1 MPQLRGSPLCCC
13 QEGRFLLYFNND
25 SKVVVL
31 GYTRLVMIF
40 FAYIFSMLY
49 ENMSGCLRCFGI
61 SIIPAVLTV
70 LGLCGVR
77 IFRIIAVFSN
87 HRTFRAILTAYPV
100 SLSVTALL
108 ILMTLV
114 VCRLSRRAVIKVY
127 NGSSI
132 RNTVPG
138 FIGNFCSSVTSE
150 ANASGSVTRMMP

>member
-1 MPQLRGSPLCCC
+1 M
-13 QEGRFLLYFNND
+13 
-25 SKVVVL
+25 VL

-87 HRTFRAILTAYPV
+87 LPGDFNGISGQSVGNGTADSDDTC
-100 SLSVTALL
+100 SLQAFTES
-108 ILMTLV
+108 
-114 VCRLSRRAVIKVY
+114 
-127 NGSSI
+127 
-132 RNTVPG
+132 
-138 FIGNFCSSVTSE
+138 GNK
-150 ANASGSVTRMMP
+150 GL